1 MYSIIESGG
10 LQYKVTL
17 GETLKVPRIEAE
29 VGTEVTIPKVLLVAN
44 GEEIQVGTPHLPETG
59 VTVEI
64 LSHDKDEKIRIFKK
78 KRRKG
83 YRKTQGHRQPFTQIL
98 VKEFVSG
105 SEKEKADKKVVDR
118 QRARV
123 SALARLK
130 MEAAN
135 PPKKKPVKQEEK
147 TQEE

>member
-29 VGTEVTIPKVLLVAN
+29 VGMEVTIPKVLMVAN

-59 VTVEI
+59 VKVEI
-64 LSHDKDEKIRIFKK
+64 LSHDKNEKVRIFTR

-83 YRKTQGHRQPFTQIL
+83 YRKAQGHRQPFTQIL
-98 VKEFVSG
+98 VKEFFSG
-105 SEKEKADKKVVDR
+105 SERKRADKKVVDR
-118 QRARV
+118 QRARA

-130 MEAAN
+130 IEAAN
-135 PPKKKPVKQEEK
+135 PSKKKPVKQEEK
-147 TQEE
+147 AQEE